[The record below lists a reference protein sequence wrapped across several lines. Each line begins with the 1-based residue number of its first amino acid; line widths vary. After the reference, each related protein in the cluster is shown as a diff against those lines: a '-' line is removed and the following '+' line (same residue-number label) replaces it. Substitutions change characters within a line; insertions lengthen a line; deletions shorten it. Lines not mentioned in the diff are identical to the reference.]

1 MNCLGW
7 NGQGLG
13 NPETVRELRNIVK
26 QEGPALMFIMETK
39 ISGKRVESLQNTLG
53 FAGCITVDS
62 VGLSGGLGLFWAAD
76 YEVVLQSISSG
87 HIDVMVRRRD
97 QDSSEWRF
105 TGFYGAP
112 RAENRHHS
120 WRFLRTLFS
129 VPHSAWL
136 CSGDFNETLYG
147 DEHFSRAARPE

>member
-13 NPETVRELRNIVK
+13 NPETVCELHNIVK

-62 VGLSGGLGLFWAAD
+62 V
-76 YEVVLQSISSG
+76 
-87 HIDVMVRRRD
+87 
-97 QDSSEWRF
+97 
-105 TGFYGAP
+105 
-112 RAENRHHS
+112 
-120 WRFLRTLFS
+120 
-129 VPHSAWL
+129 
-136 CSGDFNETLYG
+136 
-147 DEHFSRAARPE
+147 